1 MQISPV
7 PFLPAPHGT
16 TQHGAALREAALRL
30 EATVLRGLL
39 SEAALGRPPAGFGGG
54 AGEDHFASLLLDAQA
69 ERLARDGG
77 IGLAE
82 SIIRALSRNGG

>member
-1 MQISPV
+1 MQISSVPSLPV
-7 PFLPAPHGT
+7 PQET
-16 TQHGAALREAALRL
+16 TPRETALREAALRL

-39 SEAALGRPPAGFGGG
+39 SEAGLGRPPAGFGGG

-69 ERLARDGG
+69 ERLARAGG

-82 SIIRALSRNGG
+82 SIIRALSLDGG